1 MSAATSFNALAMAR
15 ELETTGLERRQA
27 EVIAEGMR
35 QAAGADRD
43 ELVTKADLDSTA
55 AALHADLDSAIAG
68 LETRLVKWGYGLGAA
83 VVALTVTLNAGLMYA
98 MLRVLPLAGSG
109 P

>member
-27 EVIAEGMR
+27 EAIAEGMR
-35 QAAGADRD
+35 QAANADRD
-43 ELVTKADLDSTA
+43 ALVTKTDLA
-55 AALHADLDSAIAG
+55 A

>member
-1 MSAATSFNALAMAR
+1 MSAATSFNALAIAR
-15 ELETTGLERRQA
+15 ELETAGVERRQA
-27 EVIAEGMR
+27 EAIAEGMR

-43 ELVTKADLDSTA
+43 ELVTKTDLA
-55 AALHADLDSAIAG
+55 A

-98 MLRVLPLAGSG
+98 MLRLLPLAGAG